1 MQKSYRNRI
10 KRINKDVSDYLDKGK
25 QEPGAPYTVKRK
37 SLPND
42 INKLSAP
49 PSALEEELQDEN
61 QSEIES
67 IIENWRNFV
76 ESEE

>member
-25 QEPGAPYTVKRK
+25 QEPGAPYKVKRK
-37 SLPND
+37 RLPND